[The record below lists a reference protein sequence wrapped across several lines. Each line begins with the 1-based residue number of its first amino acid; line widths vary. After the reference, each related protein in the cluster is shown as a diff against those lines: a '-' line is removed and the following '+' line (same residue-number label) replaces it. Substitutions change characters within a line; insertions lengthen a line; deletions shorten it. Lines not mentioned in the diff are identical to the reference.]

1 MICTFIGHRDT
12 PNSLMESIRKAIIE
26 LINNGIKDFYVGNN
40 GSFDFLVQ
48 TALAEISKTNSAIN
62 CRIVLSCINE
72 VAISGNQ
79 ELTVFPEELSSVPK
93 RFAISKRNEY
103 LLKKSSV
110 IICYVNNTFS
120 NRYAWQEWNEPAL
133 SRVFTVL

>member
-120 NRYAWQEWNEPAL
+120 NSYKYMEKARRKGL
-133 SRVFTVL
+133 TVIRI

>member
-120 NRYAWQEWNEPAL
+120 NSYA
-133 SRVFTVL
+133 

>member
-12 PNSLMESIRKAIIE
+12 PNSLMESIKKAIIE

-40 GSFDFLVQ
+40 GRFDFLVQ

-62 CRIVLSCINE
+62 CRIVLSYINE
-72 VAISGNQ
+72 MAISGNQ

-120 NRYAWQEWNEPAL
+120 NSYKYMEKARRKGL
-133 SRVFTVL
+133 TVIRI

>member
-110 IICYVNNTFS
+110 IICCVNNTFS
-120 NRYAWQEWNEPAL
+120 NSYKYMEKARRKGL
-133 SRVFTVL
+133 TVIRI